1 MRNKLIANKIKGKNY
16 EKIISLSGQT
26 KNLFPT
32 KIPNNNRI
40 LLKIKLKS
48 PIRKVY
54 FNKLRKNKTK
64 EINNL
69 SKMNIAYE
77 LDNYKNNIGII
88 NYNLMQQNNYLIH
101 SNKLIN
107 NISNLNNSCNDKS
120 KILPD
125 IRNYKPKYK
134 SLNQTNEKFDLNL
147 KKIYLGDLSKNDEEN
162 EEIRNENEI
171 NLDKNKCEGEKINK
185 NEDSVKSKKLLLL
198 RNTTNYKLENNSKA
212 NTSKNNINR
221 NAKLLKKFYIQ
232 KMMNYDRL
240 IKEMEEESEIK
251 KNKMNEYINLMKEN
265 FEKGF

>member
-1 MRNKLIANKIKGKNY
+1 MKNRLIAYKMKGKNY
-16 EKIISLSGQT
+16 EKIISLSNQT

-32 KIPNNNRI
+32 KITNNNRFF
-40 LLKIKLKS
+40 LKIQLKS

-54 FNKLRKNKTK
+54 INKLRKNKTK
-64 EINNL
+64 EMNNL
-69 SKMNIAYE
+69 SKMQMAYE

-107 NISNLNNSCNDKS
+107 NISNLNKSCKDKS

-125 IRNYKPKYK
+125 IRNIKTKYK
-134 SLNQTNEKFDLNL
+134 SLNQTNAKLDINL

-162 EEIRNENEI
+162 EEIKNDNEFNF
-171 NLDKNKCEGEKINK
+171 DKNKFEGEKINK
-185 NEDSVKSKKLLLL
+185 KEDRVKLKKLLLL
-198 RNTTNYKLENNSKA
+198 RNTTNYKLENN
-212 NTSKNNINR
+212 NETYTTKNDINR

-232 KMMNYDRL
+232 KIMNYDRL

-251 KNKMNEYINLMKEN
+251 KNKMDEYINLMKKN
-265 FEKGF
+265 FENGF